1 MEVVRWAGLAE
12 VSGPALVFVWLG
24 MVLAI
29 SFLETPLK
37 FRGPGITVPLGLGVG
52 RVMFRALNTV
62 EIALAALLVL
72 SGLAGALPAVGWGLL
87 AGPLRAARCAGA
99 GTATAS
105 GPAGEPDP
113 RRRRAA
119 PVAPAPAYIGL
130 EVGKVLAL
138 PVLGVLLLRRA
149 RP

>member
-37 FRGPGITVPLGLGVG
+37 FRAPGITVPLGLGVG

-87 AGPLRAARCAGA
+87 AGLCVLLAVQVLALRPRLDRRVSQILAG
-99 GTATAS
+99 GV
-105 GPAGEPDP
+105 PP
-113 RRRRAA
+113 RSHLHL
-119 PVAPAPAYIGL
+119 AYIGL